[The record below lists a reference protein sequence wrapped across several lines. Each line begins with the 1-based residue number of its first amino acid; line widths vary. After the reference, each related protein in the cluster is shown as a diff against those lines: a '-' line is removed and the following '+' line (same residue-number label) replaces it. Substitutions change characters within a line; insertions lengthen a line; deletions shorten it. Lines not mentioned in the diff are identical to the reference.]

1 MDKRGP
7 IIGSWLSIGQGAL
20 YIASGLWAVAARS
33 NYQEIHELKSDF
45 WILTMHGAWLL
56 LVGSVLAVA
65 GYRRQKSLEV
75 RLLAFGAA
83 LGLLATDVVSAATV
97 GVAQIYYTD
106 MTIELVFV
114 VLWLVVWVL
123 ERRKGRD
130 R

>member
-7 IIGSWLSIGQGAL
+7 IIGAWLSIGQGAL
-20 YIASGLWAVAARS
+20 YIASGLWALVAKS
-33 NYQEIHELKSDF
+33 SYQEIHELKSDF
-45 WILTMHGAWLL
+45 WILTTHGVWLL
-56 LVGSVLAVA
+56 LVGGVLAIA

-83 LGLLATDVVSAATV
+83 LGLLATDLASAATV

-106 MTIELVFV
+106 MMIELVFV
-114 VLWLVVWVL
+114 VLWLVVWTL
-123 ERRKGRD
+123 ERRKRRD